1 VCHVLLTDIKFLQ
14 QLVQIDQDLADQ
26 TRFQGCRCGGALHQA
41 HFPRKPRSCPSEVRD
56 DFAKRFSFCCAQCRR
71 RMTAVSVRFLGRRVH
86 LALAV
91 VLLSERG
98 PTPAAAMRLAQQ
110 LAVSPRTVARW
121 RQWWRD
127 SFPATALWQ
136 TMCGRFMPPPDMT
149 LLPGVLLARF
159 TGDAYEAMR
168 RLLVFLTPLT
178 GSSAITLRA
187 GR

>member
-1 VCHVLLTDIKFLQ
+1 MCHVLLANIKFLQ

-26 TRFQGCRCGGALHQA
+26 TRVQGCRCGGALHQA
-41 HFPRKPRSCPSEVRD
+41 NFPRKPRSCPSEVRH
-56 DFAKRFSFCCAQCRR
+56 DFAQRFSFCCSQCRR
-71 RMTAVSVRFLGRRVH
+71 RTTAVSVRFLGRRVH

-98 PTPAAAMRLAQQ
+98 PTPAASMRLAQQ

-127 SFPATALWQ
+127 SFPVTALWQ
-136 TMCGRFMPPPDMT
+136 TMCGRFMPPPAMT
-149 LLPGVLLARF
+149 LLPGALLARF
-159 TGDAYEAMR
+159 AGDGDAAMK
-168 RLLVFLTPLT
+168 RLLLFLTPLT
-178 GSSAITLRA
+178 GSAAIMLRA

>member
-1 VCHVLLTDIKFLQ
+1 
-14 QLVQIDQDLADQ
+14 
-26 TRFQGCRCGGALHQA
+26 
-41 HFPRKPRSCPSEVRD
+41 
-56 DFAKRFSFCCAQCRR
+56 
-71 RMTAVSVRFLGRRVH
+71 MTAVSVRFLGRRVH

-127 SFPATALWQ
+127 SFAVTALWQ

-149 LLPGVLLARF
+149 LLPGALLARF
-159 TGDAYEAMR
+159 TGDACEAMK
-168 RLLVFLTPLT
+168 RLLEFLTPLT
-178 GSSAITLRA
+178 GSAAITLRA

>member
-1 VCHVLLTDIKFLQ
+1 MCHAILTDIKFLK

-91 VLLSERG
+91 LLLSERG
-98 PTPAAAMRLAQQ
+98 PTPAAASRLAQQ
-110 LAVSPRTVARW
+110 LSVSPRTVARW

-127 SFPATALWQ
+127 RFPVSALWQ
-136 TMCGRFMPPPDMT
+136 TMCGRFMPPPDMA
-149 LLPGVLLARF
+149 LLPGALLARF

-178 GSSAITLRA
+178 GSAAITLRA